1 MANLNVTYE
10 EMRTAANNLVS
21 GKEQLVQQL
30 SALQA
35 QVNNLV
41 SSGFVT
47 DQASGAFQTSYD
59 QFTKG
64 TTEAVNGLDGMSM
77 FLTSAADALQNVDS
91 ELARGIGG

>member
-10 EMRTAANNLVS
+10 EMRTAANNLTN

-64 TTEAVNGLDGMSM
+64 TTEAVNGLDGMST

-91 ELARGIGG
+91 ELAKGIGG